1 MLGNL
6 FPMRTLDSHLLPAA
20 VIGMSVLLAG
30 CQSSGSE
37 SNSPAGP
44 AAGILSSG
52 TVGQP
57 AAPGSDQANFEAYL
71 NQGYCP
77 PVQVRAGT
85 EALVVYDK
93 GHDGDQNYVRYQAS
107 LTKLARECHY
117 AGSALMIKVGIAGR
131 LTAGPLGKPGNFALP
146 LRVAIVK
153 QDGGNVFYSD
163 VTKVPVTISAPEFA
177 SDYSAVVDNIS
188 FEVGPQDRD
197 LIIYIGYD
205 EGTPK
210 PRSGTPTG

>member
-1 MLGNL
+1 
-6 FPMRTLDSHLLPAA
+6 
-20 VIGMSVLLAG
+20 
-30 CQSSGSE
+30 
-37 SNSPAGP
+37 
-44 AAGILSSG
+44 
-52 TVGQP
+52 
-57 AAPGSDQANFEAYL
+57 
-71 NQGYCP
+71 
-77 PVQVRAGT
+77 
-85 EALVVYDK
+85 
-93 GHDGDQNYVRYQAS
+93 
-107 LTKLARECHY
+107 
-117 AGSALMIKVGIAGR
+117 MIKVGIAGR